1 MFSDTNHRAGRFIFD
16 DYFEQFQHT
25 IELAKKD
32 LNSLWIIKIHPQSY
46 KYKEENLI
54 YKLLKK
60 KYKNIIICP
69 ENLNTY
75 SLIKFSDL
83 IITGR
88 GTIGLET
95 SCFGKKPILAGENF
109 YSNYGIT
116 HDPGD
121 ANNYSKKILDYNLS
135 SKLNNKQILLAKKLF
150 YLLVFKNSFIEKD
163 KILVSNYLKPNIK
176 LKKMEQQFLSTDEF
190 LKNINYHLNK
200 KVDLSKDK
208 IFQNFEKIFIK
219 QA

>member
-1 MFSDTNHRAGRFIFD
+1 M
-16 DYFEQFQHT
+16 
-25 IELAKKD
+25 
-32 LNSLWIIKIHPQSY
+32 IIKIHPQSY

-60 KYKNIIICP
+60 KYKNIIKCP

-116 HDPGD
+116 HDPSD

-176 LKKMEQQFLSTDEF
+176 LKMEQQFLSTDEF

-200 KVDLSKDK
+200 KLIYQK
-208 IFQNFEKIFIK
+208 IKFFKTLKKYLLNKRNE
-219 QA
+219 